1 MFINIDNTGF
11 NNTIETIIDNIV
23 PLLSALIGGAM
34 AFWGTHWKT
43 KQEMEEKRKDERRDN
58 AMSIST
64 ILASLQMVVAR
75 DTTIPFPNNTTDQ

>member
-1 MFINIDNTGF
+1 
-11 NNTIETIIDNIV
+11 
-23 PLLSALIGGAM
+23 
-34 AFWGTHWKT
+34 
-43 KQEMEEKRKDERRDN
+43 MEEKRKDERRDN